1 MVFAWFLALPALAGD
16 TADRAAPVSRDVL
29 GPVEMLMKAMERFT
43 LLPKLF
49 SPSASPQV
57 PSAMPESHER
67 LLHQKGDPDS
77 LITLGG
83 SSPEGELR
91 VKPAFEI
98 NEIFLKANP
107 PDIRVDPT
115 DTRPRSAGSFTA
127 LDERGRPYQF
137 RLGARLVW

>member
-1 MVFAWFLALPALAGD
+1 MVLACFVAFPVLAGD
-16 TADRAAPVSRDVL
+16 TAERAAPVSRDVL
-29 GPVEMLMKAMERFT
+29 GPVQMLMKAMERFT
-43 LLPKLF
+43 LFPKLF
-49 SPSASPQV
+49 SPSASRRV
-57 PSAMPESHER
+57 PSGMPEGHER
-67 LLHQKGDPDS
+67 LLHQPGDPDS
-77 LITLGG
+77 LLTLGG

-107 PDIRVDPT
+107 PDIHVDPT